1 MKPLKHVKYERI
13 RGCATTKSTKSTKM
27 SKFKQNSFFIE
38 GMFGVKL
45 DSERSKIESLTKAMI
60 RTGTEF
66 KKEMESDQY
75 LLDLI
80 FWPTVKDDAVHSFY

>member
-1 MKPLKHVKYERI
+1 MAGNQIV
-13 RGCATTKSTKSTKM
+13 
-27 SKFKQNSFFIE
+27 FIE

-45 DSERSKIESLTKAMI
+45 DRERSKIESLTKAMI